1 MTKLEAFF
9 TPKKVLID
17 TIEDLSCKV
26 DVFKELYEGNK
37 TICLELKD
45 ENEFLKQELL
55 VLKETI
61 KGLMANYE
69 EVIKELRNFCELED
83 FDPKKENEAK
93 KERTSMSEAINDLL
107 DWGD

>member
-1 MTKLEAFF
+1 MTKLKAFF
-9 TPKKVLID
+9 TPKKVIID
-17 TIEDLSCKV
+17 KLNDLSCKV

-37 TICLELKD
+37 TVCLELKD
-45 ENEFLKQELL
+45 ENEVLKQEIG

-69 EVIKELRNFCELED
+69 EVIKELRSFCELED

-93 KERTSMSEAINDLL
+93 KERTSISEAVNDLL